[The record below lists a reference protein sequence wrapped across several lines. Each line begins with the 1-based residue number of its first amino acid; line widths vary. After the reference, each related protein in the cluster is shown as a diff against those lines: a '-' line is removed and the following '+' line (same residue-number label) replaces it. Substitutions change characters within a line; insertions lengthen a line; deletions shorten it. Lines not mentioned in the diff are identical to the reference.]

1 MATFGRRTGSRGDPP
16 EARFLHEGM
25 DFKAK
30 ILGETP
36 VPAARGERM
45 CYDALKTLKSRV
57 RLTGKHKQRI
67 VINISTDG
75 VKVREEKT
83 EEELQHHRIAQISF
97 VSHDPTDS
105 RAFALICGSE
115 PTGYT
120 LHGFKTEKN
129 ASSVTGTIKELFQLV
144 YKYKR
149 EVTRKQV
156 NENQDQ
162 SPAASVP
169 QQQTAS
175 PQSQPPPPQPP
186 PPFATTAASPSVTEN
201 HSRRNMDES
210 TNEDIFSDLATIRAQ
225 AAQKKTEQ
233 QQQQGQQQQQ
243 QQPTNPSPF
252 DAVFHTTDNRQKADL
267 GLIASLGDELF
278 GESLYQVPTN
288 KAASANVFGGFNSG
302 TQQSSSINDWNEVA
316 ADLDQIAKELEPKK
330 SNTPPFPLS
339 NVVSDPFAPAASNQ
353 PASFNSFSATTTKT
367 TASDAFGSASSFGG
381 TNFGGSSQTAADPFS
396 DPFGAPVPKEA
407 TTSGSGED
415 PFAVSTASSAPPK
428 ASNDS
433 KGPRQSNDDRFAA
446 LRALADEDVKLGY
459 DPFASSTDPFESTRI
474 ETKTTTDPFAVSSST
489 TKTATTKAT
498 ADPFGSSS
506 FGPQPSVSSASS
518 VNDPFA
524 AFAVMS
530 PAQPNAGSTPAP
542 ATAATAAFAPPSFAT
557 PSDPFSDP
565 FSSQSATTTTTT
577 TTSDPFASV
586 KPSSAGNVT
595 SAFDFASSQSS
606 ADPFASQT
614 SQVKRAST
622 GNDAAAAAAAVKPT
636 TDPFASVSAQA
647 NNQINQSSSLESD
660 PFAAFD
666 SPAQVRRPTASS
678 ATNDPFS
685 TLNAST
691 NPFAS
696 GSAATTALSPVNPFA
711 QYQQSSPSNP
721 FASPSSSAFGFG

>member
-1 MATFGRRTGSRGDPP
+1 M
-16 EARFLHEGM
+16 
-25 DFKAK
+25 K
-30 ILGETP
+30 
-36 VPAARGERM
+36 
-45 CYDALKTLKSRV
+45 
-57 RLTGKHKQRI
+57 
-67 VINISTDG
+67 
-75 VKVREEKT
+75 
-83 EEELQHHRIAQISF
+83 
-97 VSHDPTDS
+97 
-105 RAFALICGSE
+105 
-115 PTGYT
+115 
-120 LHGFKTEKN
+120 
-129 ASSVTGTIKELFQLV
+129 
-144 YKYKR
+144 
-149 EVTRKQV
+149 
-156 NENQDQ
+156 
-162 SPAASVP
+162 
-169 QQQTAS
+169 
-175 PQSQPPPPQPP
+175 
-186 PPFATTAASPSVTEN
+186 
-201 HSRRNMDES
+201 
-210 TNEDIFSDLATIRAQ
+210 
-225 AAQKKTEQ
+225 
-233 QQQQGQQQQQ
+233 
-243 QQPTNPSPF
+243 
-252 DAVFHTTDNRQKADL
+252 
-267 GLIASLGDELF
+267 
-278 GESLYQVPTN
+278 VPTN

-302 TQQSSSINDWNEVA
+302 TQQVCVNMICRTDGSIYVLGFQSSSINDWNEVA
-316 ADLDQIAKELEPKK
+316 ADLDQIAKVTTTLPLPSLRMNFFSTQELEPKK

-381 TNFGGSSQTAADPFS
+381 TNFGASSQTAADPFS

-433 KGPRQSNDDRFAA
+433 KGPWQSNDDRFAA

-506 FGPQPSVSSASS
+506 FGPQPSVSSTSS

-622 GNDAAAAAAAVKPT
+622 GNDAAAAAAVKPT

-711 QYQQSSPSNP
+711 QYQQSSPSVFCLT
-721 FASPSSSAFGFG
+721 FAFFDCTVLVLRRIHLHRLQVPLLDLADDGARLEEKREKRV